1 MINDKSKKNTL
12 MYMHMYKY
20 THSHS
25 YTNIYKY
32 RYTYSR
38 KHMCYSNHIMLF
50 DSMFASV

>member
-1 MINDKSKKNTL
+1 MKIDKSKKNTL
-12 MYMHMYKY
+12 IYMHMYKY

-38 KHMCYSNHIMLF
+38 KHMCYSIMLS